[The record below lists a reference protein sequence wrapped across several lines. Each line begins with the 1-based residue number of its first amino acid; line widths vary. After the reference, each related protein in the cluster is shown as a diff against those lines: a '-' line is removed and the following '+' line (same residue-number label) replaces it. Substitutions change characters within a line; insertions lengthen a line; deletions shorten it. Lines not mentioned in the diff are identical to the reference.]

1 MNTRQQILEQLSKN
15 TYANAEDLAQVLAK
29 TRANIQYH
37 LHHLEQAG
45 KITAVLPRST
55 ASERGRP
62 RRYFSLSQAERPNN
76 LALLAE
82 ALLDFVKLSP
92 GSPQAQADLF
102 TQIAQKIIKHS
113 NTPVTI
119 TSRLNRL
126 VRELSNHG
134 YQARWEAHAAGPE
147 IVFRNC
153 PYAALLPGHPEL
165 CQMDSLLLSD
175 QIGQPMTQT
184 TRIQLPGISACR
196 FSQRVT
202 SG

>member
-1 MNTRQQILEQLSKN
+1 MNTRQEILEHLSKN
-15 TYANAEDLAQVLAK
+15 TYANAVDLAQILAK

-45 KITAVLPRST
+45 MIIAVFPRST
-55 ASERGRP
+55 ASDRGRP

-82 ALLDFVKLSP
+82 VLLDFVKLSA
-92 GSPQAQADLF
+92 GSPQTQADLF
-102 TQIAQKIIKHS
+102 TQIAQKIIKRSHA
-113 NTPVTI
+113 PVSGTV
-119 TSRLNRL
+119 RLNRL

-153 PYAALLPGHPEL
+153 PYAVLLPGHPEL

-175 QIGQPMTQT
+175 QLGQPMTQT
-184 TRIQLPGISACR
+184 ARIQLPGISACR
-196 FSQRVT
+196 FSQRVNT
-202 SG
+202 G